1 MSASS
6 ATPFPQ
12 LVVPFAACT
21 GDNWLAAMKSLP
33 AGSLKNLGK
42 LLQGMKLV
50 DTSAGEALS
59 LSTPHER
66 VLAKALNLND
76 KIDGLIPWAALQA
89 FDNGMGAG
97 KAWAFITPC
106 HWSMGRE
113 HATMTDPAA
122 LGMTPEQSQT
132 LLAAMQPYF
141 ETEGITLHYTA
152 PDRWLAEGEIFRHLA
167 TASLDRVLGR
177 NVDPWLPGAKTGDGR
192 RAGPPQASPAP
203 SGGSV
208 VREATSVGAMT
219 LRRLQNEM
227 QMLLYTHPLN
237 DDRGEQR
244 LRPINSFWIS
254 GTSALSESVPT
265 PQAPVLVP
273 RTLAQAAFTDDWTAY
288 AQAWTQLDEGE
299 IANLLTQQNQGQ
311 TVRLSLC
318 GESNAQTF
326 ETAQQGFFS
335 RISNLLSPA
344 SPLAVLEQL

>member
-6 ATPFPQ
+6 AVQ
-12 LVVPFAACT
+12 SSHLVMPFAACS
-21 GDNWLAAMKSLP
+21 GDNWLAAMKALP

-50 DTSAGEALS
+50 ETSAGEALS

-66 VLAKALNLND
+66 LLAKALGLND
-76 KIDGLIPWAALQA
+76 AVDGLIAWAALEA
-89 FDNGMGAG
+89 AEKGMGTG

-106 HWSMGRE
+106 HWTMGRE

-141 ETEGITLHYTA
+141 ETEGITLHYAA

-177 NVDPWLPGAKTGDGR
+177 NVDPWLPGTKRPDGR
-192 RAGPPQASPAP
+192 RAGPSQARPAP
-203 SGGSV
+203 SGGSASHEV
-208 VREATSVGAMT
+208 ESVGAI

-237 DDRGEQR
+237 DERSGQR
-244 LRPINSFWIS
+244 LRPVNSFWIS
-254 GTSALSESVPT
+254 GTGALSEPPPT
-265 PQAPVLVP
+265 PQVPVTAP
-273 RTLAQAAFTDDWTAY
+273 RTLAHAAFTDDWAAY
-288 AQAWTQLDEGE
+288 AQAWTRLDEGE
-299 IANLLTQQNQGQ
+299 IANLLAQQSAGQ

-318 GESNAQTF
+318 GERNAQTF
-326 ETAQQGFFS
+326 ETAPQGFFS

>member
-21 GDNWLAAMKSLP
+21 GDNWLAALKSPP

-50 DTSAGEALS
+50 DTSAGDALS

-66 VLAKALNLND
+66 VLAKTLGLND
-76 KIDGLIPWAALQA
+76 SVDGLIPWAAHQA
-89 FDNGMGAG
+89 AGTGMGTG

-106 HWSMGRE
+106 HWTMGRE

-122 LGMTPEQSQT
+122 LAMRPEQSQT
-132 LLAAMQPYF
+132 LLTAMQPYF
-141 ETEGITLHYTA
+141 ETEGITLHYAA
-152 PDRWLAEGEIFRHLA
+152 PDRWLAEGEIFRQLA

-177 NVDPWLPGAKTGDGR
+177 NVDPWLPGAKT
-192 RAGPPQASPAP
+192 AP
-203 SGGSV
+203 S
-208 VREATSVGAMT
+208 

-237 DDRGEQR
+237 DERAEQR
-244 LRPINSFWIS
+244 LRPVNSFWIS
-254 GTSALSESVPT
+254 GTGGLSEPVPT
-265 PQAPVLVP
+265 PQAPVVVP

-288 AQAWTQLDEGE
+288 AQAWTQLDESE
-299 IANLLTQQNQGQ
+299 ITNLLTQQNQGQ

-344 SPLAVLEQL
+344 SPLSVLEQL